1 MFIALSKI
9 NKTIDKR
16 ERKKDLIPVDL
27 KYFLGC
33 KFTCVSLVLAI
44 LAKSVII
51 FKIGL
56 INISKR

>member
-27 KYFLGC
+27 KYFLAC

-44 LAKSVII
+44 LTV
-51 FKIGL
+51 
-56 INISKR
+56 